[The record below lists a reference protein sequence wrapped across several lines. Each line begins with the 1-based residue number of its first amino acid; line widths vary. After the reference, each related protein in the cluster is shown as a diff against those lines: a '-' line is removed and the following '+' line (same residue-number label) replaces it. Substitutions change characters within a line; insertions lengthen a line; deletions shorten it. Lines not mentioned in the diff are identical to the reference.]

1 MTRKAWTTDS
11 QEEWLKAR
19 IEPFLKAHQN
29 KTLSKEFFPLIVKE
43 FREQWPVPPLTS
55 EETAAGPTVEQATK
69 NKRNKYDQVCSA
81 TLKYLLK
88 QLTRM
93 QRTRSWFHNHTR
105 TQTSGTNAILK
116 IKQKPKTMQP
126 WQAYQALTYETRW
139 KEDID
144 KGWGDYVAKWRTE
157 NPDEK
162 PEKTRLVYLMEF
174 MKEKL
179 AEESDAVKKT
189 VDEYRLS
196 KKDESPAPM
205 DSDHDTQIQS

>member
-29 KTLSKEFFPLIVKE
+29 KTLSKEFFPIVVKE
-43 FREQWPVPPLTS
+43 FREKWPLPPLTS
-55 EETAAGPTVEQATK
+55 EEIASGPTVEQATK
-69 NKRNKYDQVCSA
+69 NKRNKYDQVCST
-81 TLKYLLK
+81 TLIIKK
-88 QLTRM
+88 TNARM
-93 QRTRSWFHNHTR
+93 QRTRSWLHNHMR

-116 IKQKPKTMQP
+116 IKQKPKIMQP

-139 KEDID
+139 KEDVD
-144 KGWGDYVAKWRTE
+144 KGWSEYVAKWRTE
-157 NPDEK
+157 NPDGK

-179 AEESDAVKKT
+179 ATESDGVKKT
-189 VDEYRLS
+189 VEEYRLS
-196 KKDESPAPM
+196 RKEESPTPM